1 MKKTLLTI
9 AIAVLLQLLLASATF
24 AAPATAKKTLPFKG
38 SLQAVETYALNFP
51 TLTVDA
57 AGSGNATH
65 LGRFTLNYHVTAQ
78 LSPDGSG
85 IGSASAQFVA
95 ANGDSLFADGSG
107 QATVTDTPNVDRI
120 VETYT
125 ITGGTGRFT
134 NASGSFTGERLVNL
148 ATGATSGTFDGNI
161 VIS

>member
-1 MKKTLLTI
+1 MKKALITI
-9 AIAVLLQLLLASATF
+9 TIGLLLPLFLASTMF

-38 SLQAVETYALNFP
+38 SLQAVETYTLNFP

-65 LGRFTLNYHVTAQ
+65 LGRFTLNYHVTVQ

-85 IGSASAQFVA
+85 IGSASARFVA

-125 ITGGTGRFT
+125 ITGGTGRFAT
-134 NASGSFTGERLVNL
+134 ASGSFRVERLVNL
-148 ATGATSGTFDGNI
+148 ATGATSGMFDGNI